1 MTSAD
6 KNPLEGDA
14 LLRELQEKVGPYDG
28 HTHGIIS
35 DGHETLRGH
44 AVEVYYPKYDRAREN
59 LLLGLCIQHR
69 LLANVGSDYH
79 YDAHELVKGDHRL
92 FADLLRLHRK
102 ELVIEGK
109 EWWQ

>member
-1 MTSAD
+1 MQA
-6 KNPLEGDA
+6 
-14 LLRELQEKVGPYDG
+14 KVGPYDG
-28 HTHGIIS
+28 HTHSMIS
-35 DGHETLRGH
+35 DGHET
-44 AVEVYYPKYDRAREN
+44 
-59 LLLGLCIQHR
+59 LLGLCIQHR

-79 YDAHELVKGDHRL
+79 YDAHQLVKGDHRL